1 MLRVGPWHCP
11 TQYTTDFS
19 LQENLKTFEQNIW
32 FPMKSAFRLSGSQL
46 TITLAPAQW
55 PQAPVSCFASGQQCN
70 AWNQYKS
77 FVSLSSFI
85 SCSSSLEIG
94 LRRLTC
100 WHAHIRF
107 CNSIYAT
114 FSECR
119 TGKYISGEDP
129 AESAAFVCMCDI
141 RSVASLRRHC
151 DILGR
156 MVRESDTSI
165 SAAAR
170 RQQLYAEKFWK

>member
-1 MLRVGPWHCP
+1 MIRVGPLHCP
-11 TQYTTDFS
+11 TQYSTDFS
-19 LQENLKTFEQNIW
+19 LHKNLKTFEQNIW

-46 TITLAPAQW
+46 TITLAPVQW
-55 PQAPVSCFASGQQCN
+55 PQAPVSCVASGQQCN

-100 WHAHIRF
+100 WHAPIRF

-129 AESAAFVCMCDI
+129 AESAVFVCMCERG
-141 RSVASLRRHC
+141 RSEKTLWHSGT
-151 DILGR
+151 DGE
-156 MVRESDTSI
+156 REWHI
-165 SAAAR
+165 AGK
-170 RQQLYAEKFWK
+170 QQLSAPACCAKVSIL